1 MTMLFDSFGRQWA
14 PLFWGLFCVL
24 GCVQG
29 LGQSPFPPRL
39 PTPKPVN
46 PAQLRFTDVTQKLG
60 IDFRHQP
67 GLTSQKFI
75 IESFGGGVA
84 VFDFDNDGRPDIFF
98 VNGAAI
104 KDSISP
110 ADRPEKTGPGF
121 WNRLYHQ
128 EKDGTFTDVTAK
140 SGLAGD
146 GYNFAVAV
154 GDFNNDG
161 FDDLYVT
168 GLDRNHLYR
177 NNGDGTFTDVTE
189 SAGVGANGL
198 SSGAAWVDYDND
210 GLLDL
215 IVLRYVQWDFN
226 VGTRCGTQERRE
238 YCGPEKFPPST
249 LTLFHNDGGG
259 HFTDVTAKAGLA
271 ELKIKGLGVD
281 IGDYDH
287 DGWTDIFIANDVWPQ
302 MLLHNR
308 GDGTF
313 EERGFLAGISVDEN
327 GHTYAGMG
335 VDVADYDNDG
345 WLDLLID
352 DLSFQRY
359 ALYRNNRDGTFTYT
373 SANTGLAQITAKM
386 AGWGLRLADF
396 DNDGL
401 KDIFVAQG
409 HVNDSIDVA
418 IPNIHYRQSPLIVLN
433 TGAGFQDVSTR
444 AGPVFQEQW
453 DARGLAIGD
462 LHNTGRLDVVVSTND
477 GPAHVLRSDLS
488 LPRHWLSL
496 KLEGTKSNRD
506 AIGATV
512 TVLTADGKQQ
522 FGTVKTSAS
531 YFSSSDLRLH
541 FGLDDQAAVAKIE
554 VHWPSKIVQTFTN
567 IPADRVLVICETSDR
582 SVQPIERKLDAR
594 DDPCLAS
601 REVRR

>member
-1 MTMLFDSFGRQWA
+1 MMMLLSGLRSRRLA
-14 PLFWGLFCVL
+14 TLLLFSVL
-24 GCVQG
+24 CCIQSR
-29 LGQSPFPPRL
+29 GQSPFPPKL
-39 PTPKPVN
+39 PTPKPMN

-67 GLTSQKFI
+67 GLTSQKYI

-98 VNGAAI
+98 ANGAAI
-104 KDSISP
+104 KDPSGSS
-110 ADRPEKTGPGF
+110 DRPEKTTPAF

-128 EKDGTFTDVTAK
+128 EKDGTFTDVTSK
-140 SGLAGD
+140 SGLAGE
-146 GYNFAVAV
+146 GYSFAVAV
-154 GDFNNDG
+154 GDYNNDG

-168 GLDRNHLYR
+168 GVGHNHLYR
-177 NNGDGTFTDVTE
+177 NNGDGTFTDVTA
-189 SAGVGANGL
+189 SAGVGGSGL

-215 IVLRYVQWDFN
+215 IVLRYVQWDFS
-226 VGTRCGTQERRE
+226 TPLRCGTPERRE
-238 YCGPEKFPPST
+238 FCGPEKYPPTT
-249 LTLFHNDGGG
+249 LTLYHNDGGG
-259 HFTDVTAKAGLA
+259 HFSDVTAKAGLA
-271 ELKIKGLGVD
+271 DLKIKGLGVD
-281 IGDYDH
+281 IGDYDQ
-287 DGWTDIFIANDVWPQ
+287 DGWTDIVVANDNWPQ
-302 MLLHNR
+302 MLLHNN

-313 EERGFLAGISVDEN
+313 EERGVLAGISVDEH
-327 GHTYAGMG
+327 GHTYSGMG
-335 VDVADYDNDG
+335 IDLADYDNDG

-359 ALYRNNRDGTFTYT
+359 SLYRNNRDGTFTY
-373 SANTGLAQITAKM
+373 SSSSTGLAQITAKM
-386 AGWGLRLADF
+386 AGWGMRVADF

-409 HVNDSIDVA
+409 HVNDSIDSQ
-418 IPNIHYRQSPLIVLN
+418 IPSIHYRQSPLIVLN
-433 TGAGFQDVSTR
+433 TGSGFQDVSTT
-444 AGPVFQEQW
+444 AGTVFQQQW

-477 GPAHVLRSDLS
+477 GPARVLRSDLS

-512 TVLTADGKQQ
+512 AVVTADGTRQ
-522 FGTVKTSAS
+522 FATVKTSGS
-531 YFSSSDLRLH
+531 YLSSSDARLH
-541 FGLDDQAAVAKIE
+541 FGLKDQATVARIE

-567 IPADRVLVICETSDR
+567 IPSDRMLVICETSDASFR
-582 SVQPIERKLDAR
+582 PLDRKLDVRESPCRAR
-594 DDPCLAS
+594 Q
-601 REVRR
+601 RNH

>member
-1 MTMLFDSFGRQWA
+1 LVA
-14 PLFWGLFCVL
+14 LLWGMISVLVCVP
-24 GCVQG
+24 VW
-29 LGQSPFPPRL
+29 GQSVFPP
-39 PTPKPVN
+39 PPPVPKPIN

-60 IDFRHQP
+60 IDFRHRP

-104 KDSISP
+104 KDPPGPS
-110 ADRPEKTGPGF
+110 DRPEKSDSSF

-140 SGLAGD
+140 AGLQGD
-146 GYNFAVAV
+146 GYSFAAAV
-154 GDFNNDG
+154 GDYNNDG

-168 GLDRNHLYR
+168 GFDRNHLYR
-177 NNGDGTFTDVTE
+177 NNGDGTFTDVTD
-189 SAGVGANGL
+189 SAGVGASGL

-215 IVLRYVQWDFN
+215 IVLRYVQWDFS
-226 VGTRCGTQERRE
+226 VATQCGTPERRQF
-238 YCGPEKFPPST
+238 CGPEEFPPST
-249 LTLFHNDGGG
+249 LTLYHNDGGG
-259 HFTDVTAKAGLA
+259 HFTDVTAKSGLA
-271 ELKIKGLGVD
+271 GLKIKGLGVD

-287 DGWTDIFIANDVWPQ
+287 DGWTDIFIANDNWPQ
-302 MLLHNR
+302 VLLHNK

-313 EERGFLAGISVDEN
+313 EERGILAGISVDEH
-327 GHTYAGMG
+327 GHNYSGMG
-335 VDVADYDNDG
+335 IEVADYDNDG
-345 WLDLLID
+345 WPDLLID

-359 ALYRNNRDGTFTYT
+359 ALYRNNHDGTFNYT
-373 SANTGLAQITAKM
+373 SSTTGLAQITAKM
-386 AGWGLRLADF
+386 AGWGLRIADF

-409 HVNDSIDVA
+409 HVNDVIEA
-418 IPNIHYRQSPLIVLN
+418 ALPNIHYRQSPLIVLN
-433 TGAGFQDVSTR
+433 TGTGFQDVSLR
-444 AGPVFQEQW
+444 AGPVFQERW
-453 DARGLAIGD
+453 DARGLATGD
-462 LHNTGRLDVVVSTND
+462 LHNTGRLDVVISTND

-506 AIGATV
+506 ALGATV
-512 TVLTADGKQQ
+512 TVTTADGNRQ
-522 FGTVKTSAS
+522 FATVKTSAS
-531 YFSSSDLRLH
+531 YFSSSDMRLH
-541 FGLDDQAAVAKIE
+541 FGLNDQSAAAKIE

-567 IPADRVLVICETSDR
+567 IPADRVLVICETSDPSFQPVERMLDVRQSPCVSLRR
-582 SVQPIERKLDAR
+582 S
-594 DDPCLAS
+594 S
-601 REVRR
+601 H